1 MAAVRTSS
9 ILMHRHS
16 ASIARSP
23 LVIND
28 QPGKHRLD
36 MIVRRIREVSV
47 CKVRSVG
54 KQGVSSLFAH
64 VRIIGRFLMGGY
76 TNFVVFVHV
85 ATVAA

>member
-1 MAAVRTSS
+1 
-9 ILMHRHS
+9 MHRHR
-16 ASIARSP
+16 ASITRSP

-28 QPGKHRLD
+28 KSSKHRLD
-36 MIVRRIREVSV
+36 MVVRRIREVSV
-47 CKVRSVG
+47 RKVGCAG
-54 KQGVSSLFAH
+54 KQGVGSLFAH